1 MMFAILQADGQI
13 IMDKGRKQQSDA
25 FGEMKTNSV
34 TVTARQRGEYKV
46 ITKLSRCN
54 VVKPNSANKIN

>member
-13 IMDKGRKQQSDA
+13 IMDKGKKQQQQSDA
-25 FGEMKTNSV
+25 FGGMKTNSV

-46 ITKLSRCN
+46 ITKLSQDG
-54 VVKPNSANKIN
+54 AML